1 MKDLMSSLL
10 AKRKANFHFFKQG
23 CRANKGVKDAGKYYY
38 EARPLESGMA
48 RIGWSTED
56 GSLDLGTDG
65 NGFGYGADHDGFSIA
80 GDRGKKMFNN
90 EIENY
95 GVVR

>member
-1 MKDLMSSLL
+1 
-10 AKRKANFHFFKQG
+10 
-23 CRANKGVKDAGKYYY
+23 
-38 EARPLESGMA
+38 MA

-95 GVVR
+95 GVVRCVEFLQEMTFISLSTFQAYIANVSDLDYHYCIW